1 MNHPRIADLT
11 VAEFKELLRETMAQS
26 FADALGDPDE
36 GLELREDFAEE
47 LRHSLTDVRA
57 DGQTSSLT
65 DVVGRLESNE

>member
-26 FADALGDPDE
+26 LAEVLGDPDE
-36 GLELREDFAEE
+36 SLVLREDFAEE
-47 LRHSLTDVRA
+47 PRRSLAEVSA
-57 DGQTSSLT
+57 GGQTSSLS

>member
-11 VAEFKELLRETMAQS
+11 VAEFKELLRETMTQS
-26 FADALGDPDE
+26 FAEALGDPDE

-47 LRHSLTDVRA
+47 LRRSLADVRTE
-57 DGQTSSLT
+57 GQTSSLT